1 MPCRHRLN
9 SGKRRAVFI
18 TAAACAAS
26 LIGASATPAADAVD
40 FNRDIRPILAE
51 HCWSCHGQDA
61 RKRAAD
67 LRLDDRAV
75 AIASGAVAPGDLP
88 ASGLVQRIR
97 SSDAEFVMPPPT
109 THRDLSERQKQ
120 ILERWIQQ
128 GAAYAVHWA
137 FVPPQRP
144 TLPAVRNE
152 RWPRNDLDR
161 FVLAKLEEGGMTPSG
176 EADRGTLLRRVSL
189 DLIGLPPTPD
199 EIDAFVADTSTDAYE
214 KTVDRLLA
222 SPHYGEWI
230 AIEWLDA
237 ARYADSNGFQEDG
250 DTWQWLWR
258 DWVVRALNED
268 MPFDRFSVEQ
278 LAGDLLP
285 NATVE
290 QRLATAFNR
299 NHVLNGEGGA
309 IPEEQRFNN
318 LFDRVD
324 TFSTTWL
331 GLTVACAQCHDHK
344 FDPVTQGDYYAILDA
359 FNRVP
364 ERGVPEKFSKR
375 IFVAPP
381 VLELPPAETANA
393 RLAAQ
398 QAKQSAEAAAKPL
411 VDAAFAAW
419 RDCLFAG
426 EESRGVDGVPLGV
439 RELLAKPSADRS
451 LKEIAEAEKQL
462 RKSFDELVKERVV
475 ANCPTVK
482 RFEVARQAFEAV
494 DGDGMPRVMVMSDD
508 KPRETRILERGEY
521 LAPQGEPITCRAP
534 AFLPQLAPGEPRNR
548 LGLARWLFRS
558 DHPLT
563 ARVQVNRMWQR
574 FYGTGLV
581 RTPEDLGVQ
590 SEYPLH
596 RELLDWLAVEFRAR
610 GWSQKAMHRL
620 LVTSSTYRQASGA
633 VESVWTA
640 DPENRLFGR
649 ATRFRLPAPVLRD
662 VALAVGG
669 LLDDRLGGAPVY
681 PYQPEAVWESLAVTQ
696 QRDFTYPASH
706 GRDLYRRSLY
716 TFWRRTVAPVNMF
729 DTSSRQTCT
738 VRPVRTSTPL
748 HSLTTL
754 NDPTWVESARAL
766 AERALLAADEPT
778 ERLTLAFRRVV
789 GRQPTVTEAAT
800 LRRMYD
806 EQIEAFADDVESA
819 VRFLGVGESRRDE
832 SLRVAEHAALTGVCL
847 AMLNLDE
854 ALTRE

>member
-1 MPCRHRLN
+1 M
-9 SGKRRAVFI
+9 
-18 TAAACAAS
+18 TAATCW
-26 LIGASATPAADAVD
+26 LLGLLGARGVTAADAVD
-40 FNRDIRPILAE
+40 FNRDVRPILAE
-51 HCWSCHGQDA
+51 HCLSCHGQDA
-61 RKRAAD
+61 KKREAD
-67 LRLDDRAV
+67 LRLDDRGVAV
-75 AIASGAVAPGDLP
+75 DARAIVPGNPSVSGV
-88 ASGLVQRIR
+88 VQRIR
-97 SSDAEFVMPPPT
+97 SSDEAVVMPPPA
-109 THRDLSERQKQ
+109 THRELSERQKA
-120 ILERWIQQ
+120 ILERWIEE
-128 GAAYAVHWA
+128 GAMYAAHWA
-137 FVPPQRP
+137 FVPPER
-144 TLPAVRNE
+144 PAVPSVRDE
-152 RWPRNDLDR
+152 RWPRSDLDR
-161 FVLAKLEEGGMTPSG
+161 FVLAKLEEAGVTPAY

-222 SPHYGEWI
+222 SPHYGERM